1 MRNAARVR
9 EVQLLPRAV
18 QDLVRR
24 GLAELRQRGR
34 RRQCGHDQNDRVG
47 GRGDPDRLLREHAGT
62 QRLQGCERGALGLRL
77 ERGGDPPADA
87 AQPQVVPHFEEGAGQ
102 LLAGIHGDEL
112 VGEARVAPRLVVAVV
127 ILARVARDRDA
138 HVAQVGGHLRQ
149 AAARVFGDGPGR
161 QGFLGG
167 VEVSAHDPRGCDA
180 DAEERLDEFRALG
193 PLVVI
198 AHDPP
203 RARAERAAQE
213 DGDEGDGQRHGGAQ
227 HAQDEDD
234 PQAGPAPLNG
244 LHRLGLT
251 RGGEQGAQGDDDQV
265 DRNRDTGLGALGG
278 QCAVHAQ
285 RRGQVGGQQA
295 RQQDDDP
302 AADCGHEARDQDL
315 DDRLEAS
322 AQRERDDHEDRR
334 SQNDEALGDTH
345 RQDEDLADQLEAED
359 VHGDAAR
366 GGAGERADRPD
377 EENRDEGDDD
387 VNGVLA
393 AASHARDAVGDV
405 DGAGQAHAAHRQV
418 RRDLAGGWGGGLLRL
433 LGRARGGGCVFLG
446 AVRILGVGG
455 VGGVRGHG
463 RGRGRG
469 GLIRVGGAIGIG
481 GGGRGRRR
489 DAAVGDH
496 RRGRGTLVRI
506 RVAGRN
512 AGGHGD
518 RSGGRVRHDD
528 GRHDLRACLRCGHL
542 GGWRWRGLSPCLVDH
557 SHEGVDPV
565 LCGIVR

>member
-1 MRNAARVR
+1 M
-9 EVQLLPRAV
+9 
-18 QDLVRR
+18 
-24 GLAELRQRGR
+24 
-34 RRQCGHDQNDRVG
+34 
-47 GRGDPDRLLREHAGT
+47 
-62 QRLQGCERGALGLRL
+62 
-77 ERGGDPPADA
+77 
-87 AQPQVVPHFEEGAGQ
+87 
-102 LLAGIHGDEL
+102 
-112 VGEARVAPRLVVAVV
+112 AVV

-149 AAARVFGDGPGR
+149 AAARVFSDGPGR

-285 RRGQVGGQQA
+285 WRRQVGGQQS

-302 AADCGHEARDQDL
+302 AADCRHEARDQDL

-405 DGAGQAHAAHRQV
+405 DGAGQAHATHGQGRG
-418 RRDLAGGWGGGLLRL
+418 DLAGGGGGGLLRL
-433 LGRARGGGCVFLG
+433 LGCARGGRLLVAVRVLG
-446 AVRILGVGG
+446 AVG
-455 VGGVRGHG
+455 GHG

-469 GLIRVGGAIGIG
+469 GLIRIGGAIGIG
-481 GGGRGRRR
+481 GKARWRRHR
-489 DAAVGDH
+489 DAAVADR
-496 RRGRGTLVRI
+496 RRGRGTLVGV
-506 RVAGRN
+506 RVAGRNAGRN

-518 RSGGRVRHDD
+518 RGGGRVGHDD
-528 GRHDLRACLRCGHL
+528 GRHDLRAGLRCGYL
-542 GGWRWRGLSPCLVDH
+542 GGWRWRGLCPCLVDH